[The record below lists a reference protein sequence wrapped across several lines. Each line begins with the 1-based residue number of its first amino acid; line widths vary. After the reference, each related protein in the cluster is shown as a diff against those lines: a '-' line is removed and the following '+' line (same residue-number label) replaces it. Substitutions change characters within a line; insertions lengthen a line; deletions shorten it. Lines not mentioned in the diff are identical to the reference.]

1 MDCVFLKFMVG
12 LLNFGDEIFDINGE
26 SIVSKIM
33 LEVYNIFVNL
43 DKFVLIVLLFFGRK
57 DW

>member
-1 MDCVFLKFMVG
+1 MDCFFLKFMVG
-12 LLNFGDEIFDINGE
+12 FLNLGDEIFEINGE

-33 LEVYNIFVNL
+33 SEVYNILVNS